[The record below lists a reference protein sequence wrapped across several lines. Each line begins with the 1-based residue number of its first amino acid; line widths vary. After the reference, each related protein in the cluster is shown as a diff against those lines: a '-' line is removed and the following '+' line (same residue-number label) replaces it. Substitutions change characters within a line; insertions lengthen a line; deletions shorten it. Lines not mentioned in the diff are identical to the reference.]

1 VKLHLPI
8 AIFLLLFYFTSFAQN
23 LNGFWKG
30 TLTMRGC
37 FTENNIE
44 LQLTIKGKEVTGTSY
59 HYLNIDN
66 YIRKEVK
73 GTYDERTKELNIQE
87 GSVITYNIPTHCS
100 ICIKNFKLKYVT
112 ANNEEILEGGWTGFV
127 LGTELFCSP
136 GTITLSRI
144 KESVFKDIPEIKV
157 DTGQI
162 RLDFYDNGVVDGDS
176 ITVLVNKKVILSHQ
190 LLSTQPITTYVT
202 VNLNQ
207 PYHEI
212 EMVAENLGTIP
223 PNTALLIITAG
234 DKRYRL
240 FLTSTESKS
249 ARIRLI
255 YDKDSGKANFV
266 TSEKNN

>member
-1 VKLHLPI
+1 MKLSLPV
-8 AIFLLLFYFTSFAQN
+8 IFILLLSSFASFSQN

-37 FTENNIE
+37 FPENNIE
-44 LQLTIKGKEVTGTSY
+44 LQLTIKGSEVTGTSY

-66 YIRKEVK
+66 YIRKEIK
-73 GTYDERTKELNIQE
+73 GTYNIITKELNLQE
-87 GSVITYNIPTHCS
+87 GSVITYNIPSHCS
-100 ICIKNFKLKYVT
+100 ICIKNFKLKYVVT
-112 ANNEEILEGGWTGFV
+112 NKEEVLEGGWTGFV
-127 LGTELFCSP
+127 LGTELLCSP

-162 RLDFYDNGVVDGDS
+162 RLDFYDNGVIDGDS
-176 ITVLVNKKVILSHQ
+176 ITVLVNKKVILSNQ
-190 LLSTQPITTYVT
+190 LLSTKPITTYVT
-202 VNLNQ
+202 VDLNQ
-207 PYHEI
+207 PYHEV
-212 EMVAENLGTIP
+212 EMVAENVGTIP

-240 FLTSTESKS
+240 FLTSTEAKS

-255 YDKDSGKANFV
+255 YDKDSGKADFI
-266 TSEKNN
+266 TSDN

>member
-8 AIFLLLFYFTSFAQN
+8 TLFLLLVSFTCFSQN

-44 LQLTIKGKEVTGTSY
+44 LQLTIKGSEVTGTSY

-66 YIRKEVK
+66 YIRKEIK
-73 GTYDERTKELNIQE
+73 GTYNAITKELNIQE
-87 GSVITYNIPTHCS
+87 GSVITYNIPSHCS
-100 ICIKNFKLKYVT
+100 ICIKNFRLKYVAT
-112 ANNEEILEGGWTGFV
+112 SKEEVLEGGWTGFV
-127 LGTELFCSP
+127 LGTELLCSP

-190 LLSTQPITTYVT
+190 LLSTKPITTYVT
-202 VNLNQ
+202 VDLNQ
-207 PYHEI
+207 PYHEV

-255 YDKDSGKANFV
+255 YDKDSGKADFV
-266 TSEKNN
+266 SAENL